1 MSELTALLSLPPVFR
16 GAVGMLI
23 AGSSFPLCGVLVLR
37 LNLVPLRYMLMH
49 GVLLGGALSCSLSLP
64 LLPLAVGVNV
74 LLVLVLLLLTK
85 DPSYGFGMA
94 SSVGMVLSM
103 ALASLVMHA
112 AKVPANDALS
122 LLWGSPF
129 ALRYGDLIVL
139 AALSILLIVYILV
152 RFRILLALF
161 YHQDVARSMGIAVR
175 FHYGCIIMIV
185 ALIVALAMKV
195 LGALLIDGLL
205 ILPVLLATRVA
216 SRIPRC
222 NGIRGL
228 FVTSSIYGFTI
239 SATGYILAVVYD
251 IPPSA
256 AVTLVAGGLYCAAGV
271 ILKEKK
277 QCKE

>member
-1 MSELTALLSLPPVFR
+1 MSELAVLLSLPPVFR

-64 LLPLAVGVNV
+64 LLPLAVGVNI
-74 LLVLVLLLLTK
+74 VLVMILLLLIK
-85 DPSYGFGMA
+85 DPSHGFGMA

-103 ALASLVMHA
+103 AFASLVMHA

-129 ALRYGDLIVL
+129 ALRYGDLLVL
-139 AALSILLIVYILV
+139 ASLSILLCVYILA

-161 YHQDVARSMGIAVR
+161 YDQDVARSLGIAVR
-175 FHYGCIIMIV
+175 FHYGCIILLI

-205 ILPVLLATRVA
+205 ILPVLLATRIA
-216 SRIPRC
+216 ARIPRC

-228 FVTSSIYGFTI
+228 FVTSSLSGFII
-239 SATGYILAVVYD
+239 SAAGYLLAILYD

-256 AVTLVAGGLYCAAGV
+256 AVTLVAGGLYCVAGV
-271 ILKEKK
+271 IAQEKK
-277 QCKE
+277 Q